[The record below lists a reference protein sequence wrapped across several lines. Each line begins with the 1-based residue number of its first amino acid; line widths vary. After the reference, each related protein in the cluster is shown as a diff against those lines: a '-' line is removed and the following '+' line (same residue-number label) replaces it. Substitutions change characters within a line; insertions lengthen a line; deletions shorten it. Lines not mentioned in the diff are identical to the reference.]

1 MAILFK
7 NYPSSGQVISEYP
20 IVSRGLYTDTRL
32 SYLLFKL
39 RNTCLEGVCRDPK
52 YFKLTKLKINGSRY
66 EVLSKCHTKI
76 RTKMT
81 MWRSWQ
87 VLNHLISIVKQ
98 QWSLCC
104 LFVPKLSLTEPA
116 PECHNIAKNVLYY
129 YVFVHLLNIWVHMTT
144 PKWGALY
151 LQFWWTFSNFL
162 FCIS

>member
-1 MAILFK
+1 MVRQERAFEEFYVLIYIKKIKKIPKNGHNGTDCLSSMLKDLERDYKRNREGKKKLYIEKTDSRDQNMAILFK
-7 NYPSSGQVISEYP
+7 KYPSSGQVISEYP

-81 MWRSWQ
+81 M
-87 VLNHLISIVKQ
+87 
-98 QWSLCC
+98 
-104 LFVPKLSLTEPA
+104 
-116 PECHNIAKNVLYY
+116 
-129 YVFVHLLNIWVHMTT
+129 
-144 PKWGALY
+144 
-151 LQFWWTFSNFL
+151 
-162 FCIS
+162 